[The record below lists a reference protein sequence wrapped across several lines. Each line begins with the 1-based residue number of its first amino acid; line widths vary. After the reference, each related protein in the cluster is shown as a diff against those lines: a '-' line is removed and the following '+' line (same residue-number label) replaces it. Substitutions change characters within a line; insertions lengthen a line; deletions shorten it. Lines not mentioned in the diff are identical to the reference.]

1 MITLKDLSPGESGV
15 ITGIHIKGLMKR
27 RLIDMGVTEG
37 ARVKKLRSAPLGDP
51 SEYLIM
57 GYNLGLRSSE
67 ASQIEIIKGG
77 EDIG

>member
-37 ARVKKLRSAPLGDP
+37 ARAKKLRSAPLGDL
-51 SEYLIM
+51 SLIH
-57 GYNLGLRSSE
+57 
-67 ASQIEIIKGG
+67 I
-77 EDIG
+77 

>member
-1 MITLKDLSPGESGV
+1 
-15 ITGIHIKGLMKR
+15 
-27 RLIDMGVTEG
+27 MGVTEG

-67 ASQIEIIKGG
+67 ASQIEIVKGG